1 MFKLLKRLLF
11 GNKLSSKTIT
21 TQPPTEVIKLTQL
34 KSINSL
40 ISEPIL
46 ENHPKQEQTINVC
59 SDHNFAQI
67 SSLIPSINQ
76 INSDNLQTTINQI
89 SNYET
94 LTLNPPLAEYQA
106 PIIIDHPISIEG
118 QGATLWSKKGAV
130 IIIRSDDIY
139 LRNLRIEVTGE
150 NENNNL
156 LESCAILV
164 ESGKNLQFNEVEIRG
179 NIMGIPE
186 EEGQWFYPETLNL
199 GQLTAKQEHQLILR
213 LIVPISCEIN
223 TDIAGLNLTSNQL
236 KSGKNEINL
245 NLEALPELLLQGN
258 LWLVSPNFK
267 RRISLTAQIMTN
279 APANQR
285 IIWQPPQWSTSV
297 KNTARTSSLPQLT
310 NQNIDISKPL
320 NSFSIPKIEHNQT
333 PNQESLVI
341 KTSQDL
347 PVIFSQKPLTSSVF
361 QQPENKQII
370 NKKTNSIPLIS
381 EGIFYQSNSEN
392 KNSNKSND
400 QVNKTSLPD
409 IFK

>member
-1 MFKLLKRLLF
+1 MFKFLKRLLF
-11 GNKLSSKTIT
+11 GNKSSSKIIT
-21 TQPPTEVIKLTQL
+21 NQPPTEVIKLNQL
-34 KSINSL
+34 KSIN
-40 ISEPIL
+40 IS
-46 ENHPKQEQTINVC
+46 

-94 LTLNPPLAEYQA
+94 LTLNPPLAEYKA
-106 PIIIDHPISIEG
+106 PIIINHPISIEG
-118 QGATLWSKKGAV
+118 QGATLWSKQGAV
-130 IIIRSDDIY
+130 VIIRSNDVC
-139 LRNLRIEVTGE
+139 LQNLR
-150 NENNNL
+150 
-156 LESCAILV
+156 LEITEKQDQINSIKNCVILV
-164 ESGKNLQFNEVEIRG
+164 ESGQNLQFNNVEIRG

-236 KSGKNEINL
+236 KSGNNEINL

-279 APANQR
+279 APTNQR

-297 KNTARTSSLPQLT
+297 KNTAKISSLPQLT
-310 NQNIDISKPL
+310 NQNIAISKPL
-320 NSFSIPKIEHNQT
+320 NSSSIPKIEHNQT

-341 KTSQDL
+341 KKSQDL
-347 PVIFSQKPLTSSVF
+347 PVISSQKSLTSSVF
-361 QQPENKQII
+361 QPPENKQII

-381 EGIFYQSNSEN
+381 EGIFSQSNSEN

-400 QVNKTSLPD
+400 QVNKISLPD